1 MDEKNI
7 QIQINELNNKVDLI
21 LDYVNQQR
29 LKSEAVDDLIS
40 DVSIIGKDLYDSVV
54 FELENQAVEI
64 DPEELRIL
72 GLKLI
77 KNIKNFNT
85 ILDLFESTT
94 DFAKDAA
101 PIVNEMIID
110 FTKKVS
116 VLEQKGY
123 FEFFIELSKV
133 LDNIVT
139 KFSPE
144 DIKQLANNA
153 GIFLE
158 IVKNLTQP
166 EILNLLNKSLITFN
180 DVAKEDIPKYSM
192 WKLFKEMRSSEM
204 KQTLSFILIF
214 IKNFSNSNNTQKNK
228 LIKNNK

>member
-7 QIQINELNNKVDLI
+7 QTQINELNTKVDLI

-29 LKSEAVDDLIS
+29 LKSGAVDDLIS

-72 GLKLI
+72 GIKLI

-85 ILDLFESTT
+85 LLELFESMT
-94 DFAKDAA
+94 DFAKDAL
-101 PIVNEMIID
+101 PIANEMIID
-110 FTKKVS
+110 FTRKVS

-133 LDNIVT
+133 FDNIIT
-139 KFSPE
+139 KLSPE
-144 DIKQLANNA
+144 DIKKLADNVG
-153 GIFLE
+153 GILE

-180 DVAKEDIPKYSM
+180 YVAKEDIPKYSM

-204 KQTLSFILIF
+204 KQTLSFLLTF
-214 IKNFSNSNNTQKNK
+214 IKNFSNSNNINK
-228 LIKNNK
+228 INQQ